1 MRIRV
6 RSGFTLIEIMIAL
19 FVFSLVSVALMKNI
33 SLALQQS
40 SRVETRVE
48 SWWLAEN
55 HMTRLRM
62 MPRSAENFPSE
73 GTSRESIRLG
83 DKEWEVEVEIQDTE
97 NDNVRRVVVRVYED
111 FPDEVSSELVG
122 FLGRH

>member
-1 MRIRV
+1 MGMGESHLMRIRV

-19 FVFSLVSVALMKNI
+19 FVFSVVSVALMKNI

-40 SRVETRVE
+40 SRVEARVE

-62 MPRSAENFPSE
+62 MPRSAENFPY
-73 GTSRESIRLG
+73 R
-83 DKEWEVEVEIQDTE
+83 
-97 NDNVRRVVVRVYED
+97 
-111 FPDEVSSELVG
+111 
-122 FLGRH
+122 